1 MTVMVVPPLDET
13 PWPTLGPEVVA
24 WMRDHLVYG
33 PGDLRGVPYDLDDE
47 KIGLVYRMYEVYPKD
62 HPEAGRRRFRRCCL
76 SMRKGSAKS
85 ELGAAIAAAELA
97 PDGPVRFDGWRKVGR
112 HWEPVGRPVTD
123 PYVPMLAYTEEQSE
137 ELAFQALYVMLSE
150 GPYADDYDFGKER
163 VMRRNGDG
171 KAAALATAPDARDGA
186 RTTFELF
193 DEPLALDTPVPTP
206 DGWTTIGEIEAG
218 DSVFGVDGSPAL
230 VLGVSP
236 VRVGRPCFRVTFSDQ
251 TSVVTD
257 AGHRWAVIDRAHAY
271 RGLVQMTT
279 GEMASSMRTRSGCFR
294 WSVPQPAPIQMPDRN
309 LPIDP
314 YVLGAWLGDGDATA
328 PTIHQSEADAGEMM
342 EALAAAG
349 SPSHRISGRTAVRMY
364 VDGLRTPLRTEGLLG
379 AKRIPD
385 RYLRASAAQRMA
397 LVRGLMDTDGHVTPG
412 GWVAFVTNRMA
423 FAIQVAELLRSLGF
437 KPSVRSVRDDRS
449 RTGEMVKVSFMA
461 DASRVPFRM
470 ARKAARCSRPR
481 GTNSRTRSIVAI
493 ESVESVPVKC
503 IGVDNADHLFL
514 VGEGMVPTHNTHRL
528 TLPRQKEAH
537 RTMLANLPKRKIAD
551 PWALETTTA
560 PAPGQSSVA
569 ENTMD
574 YAKQVLDG
582 AKANSRLFFFH
593 RQATDG
599 KHDLTTRAGVR
610 AAVLEASGPVAGW
623 SDVEGIVDQWDDP
636 TADRAYLARVWL
648 NMLVRATESAF
659 DPLRMKALAKPDH
672 VVKPK
677 AAITLGFDGS
687 LTDDWSALVATEVS
701 TGFQWVVGWWNPASE
716 PTREIDK
723 QKVDVAVAKVFHDY
737 TVVRFYVD
745 PPYWKDEL
753 AEWQGRYGE
762 KVVIPWYTYRTRQ
775 MAAAVLA
782 FDTAIRDGSY
792 LFDGD
797 DLFVAHVGNCRRLE
811 HNEMDDGGKPI
822 WTVQKE
828 TPYSP
833 HKIDI
838 AVSAILSREARNDA
852 LGKALAPEP
861 EDSWLNS
868 EEPMFLAI

>member
-1 MTVMVVPPLDET
+1 MVVPPLDEK

-33 PGDLRGVPYDLDDE
+33 PGDLRGIPYDLDDE
-47 KIGLVYRMYEVYPKD
+47 KVGLVYRMYEVYPKD

-85 ELGAAIAAAELA
+85 ELGAAIAAVELA
-97 PDGPVRFDGWRKVGR
+97 PDGPVRFDGWRRVGR

-163 VMRRNGDG
+163 VMRRSGDG

-193 DEPLALDTPVPTP
+193 DE
-206 DGWTTIGEIEAG
+206 
-218 DSVFGVDGSPAL
+218 
-230 VLGVSP
+230 
-236 VRVGRPCFRVTFSDQ
+236 
-251 TSVVTD
+251 
-257 AGHRWAVIDRAHAY
+257 
-271 RGLVQMTT
+271 
-279 GEMASSMRTRSGCFR
+279 
-294 WSVPQPAPIQMPDRN
+294 
-309 LPIDP
+309 
-314 YVLGAWLGDGDATA
+314 
-328 PTIHQSEADAGEMM
+328 
-342 EALAAAG
+342 
-349 SPSHRISGRTAVRMY
+349 
-364 VDGLRTPLRTEGLLG
+364 
-379 AKRIPD
+379 
-385 RYLRASAAQRMA
+385 
-397 LVRGLMDTDGHVTPG
+397 
-412 GWVAFVTNRMA
+412 
-423 FAIQVAELLRSLGF
+423 
-437 KPSVRSVRDDRS
+437 
-449 RTGEMVKVSFMA
+449 
-461 DASRVPFRM
+461 
-470 ARKAARCSRPR
+470 
-481 GTNSRTRSIVAI
+481 
-493 ESVESVPVKC
+493 
-503 IGVDNADHLFL
+503 
-514 VGEGMVPTHNTHRL
+514 THRL

-551 PWALETTTA
+551 PWALEVTTA

-574 YAKQVLDG
+574 YARQVIDG
-582 AKANSRLFFFH
+582 AKSNSRLFFFH

-672 VVKPK
+672 VVKPR
-677 AAITLGFDGS
+677 APITLGFDGS

-701 TGFQWVVGWWNPASE
+701 TGFQWIVGWWNPAAE

-723 QKVDVAVAKVFHDY
+723 NKVDVAVAKAFHDFS
-737 TVVRFYVD
+737 VVRFYVD

-753 AEWQGRYGE
+753 AAWQGRYGE

-775 MAAAVLA
+775 MAAATLA

-792 LFDGD
+792 TFDGD
-797 DLFVAHVGNCRRLE
+797 DLFLAHVGNCRRLE

-838 AVSAILSREARNDA
+838 AVAGILSREARNDA

-861 EDSWLNS
+861 EESWLNG